1 MGNKK
6 TNKRGGINF
15 LGEHVVGI
23 IVAILCIIVLL
34 FIGYKVYS
42 IFSEKTELEKSETN
56 LKAIKTEIELV
67 KNSPGINFRELI
79 IYPVKKWVLRSYSE
93 GFPESKCYGKASCLC
108 MCQEGNC
115 AQNNQKVCYA
125 FEHKVVILT
134 SYSYAIFDYPNT
146 IGFSKAAEGLKIY
159 KQEDLIIIE
168 KIEVGK
174 Q

>member
-1 MGNKK
+1 MK
-6 TNKRGGINF
+6 TNKINKKGVSF

-23 IVAILCIIVLL
+23 IIAILCIIILL

-56 LKAIKTEIELV
+56 LKAIKTEIEIV

-93 GFPESKCYGKASCLC
+93 NFPDSKCYGKASCLC

-115 AQNNQKVCYA
+115 ASNNQKICYA
-125 FEHKVVILT
+125 FDYKTMILT
-134 SYSYAIFDYPNT
+134 NYKYAIFDYPNT

-159 KQEDLIIIE
+159 KQENSIIIE
-168 KIEVGK
+168 RIVVEK
-174 Q
+174 